1 MMPIPLSV
9 MSICYGVPSAFA
21 ESVLGAYRAIFEQ
34 EQPQQTGSQQQ
45 QQQQPVPVNTDNLVG
60 SQEADAIPGM
70 LKTAQQAQDQADNLK
85 EQQQK
90 LQATADQQKQ
100 NLRDALSVASNDT
113 GDQQNAQA

>member
-1 MMPIPLSV
+1 MPIPLSV

-100 NLRDALSVASNDT
+100 NLRDALAVASNDT

>member
-1 MMPIPLSV
+1 MPIPLSV

-21 ESVLGAYRAIFEQ
+21 ESVLDAYRAIFEQ
-34 EQPQQTGSQQQ
+34 EQPQQTGS

-100 NLRDALSVASNDT
+100 NLRDALAVASNDT